1 MKSRMSSVLV
11 LTIIAVILL
20 IIVWWSLGSAS
31 VTRRVK
37 DIMTDHSGGAKRI
50 VEVYTNDG
58 KLLKTYGGRI
68 DLKDASGVDNETEI
82 LIDQDKRVS
91 IIGGIVIIEDE

>member
-1 MKSRMSSVLV
+1 MKIGIRLALV
-11 LTIIAVILL
+11 FATIIAVLL
-20 IIVWWSLGSAS
+20 IVVWWSLGSAS

-37 DIMTDHSGGAKRI
+37 DVMTDHSGGAERI

-58 KLLKTYGGRI
+58 KLLKTYEGRI
-68 DLKDASGVDNETEI
+68 DLKDTSGVDNETEI